1 MPQTTMIPATQAGLA
16 GSHAPA
22 FAPVAEAFAAN
33 FAERDELGA
42 SLCIEIDGQRV
53 VDLWGGHVAPD
64 GPAWARDTV
73 HVVFSCTK
81 AATALVLH
89 LLARDGALDLDAP
102 LAQLWP
108 ELTAAQQGATARMI
122 LDHSIGLPAVAEKAP
137 ADALVHPDW
146 MVRALER
153 QAPFWQPGT
162 RVGYHALTYGFL
174 AGEVVRRI
182 TGRSLGQVFH
192 DRIAAPLGLDFHIGL
207 PESAE
212 ARVAPIQLWRPGPE
226 DRPTAFLTAAR
237 EAGSIPNLFVFNSG
251 DWGARGV
258 NTRAG
263 RAAQIGAANGV
274 GNARALARM
283 FGALATGGADL
294 GLSPDDIAGFSRASS
309 ATGMDA
315 TLQMPTRFGPGFMLG
330 MDNRHPARG
339 GESLIF
345 GRNAFGHVGAGGSV
359 GFADPEAGLSFA
371 YTMNRQGAGLLLN
384 PRGQSLIDAT
394 YRALGYRTTSPGFW
408 AR

>member
-1 MPQTTMIPATQAGLA
+1 MPRNDAISAALA
-16 GSHAPA
+16 GIGGSCQPA
-22 FAPVAEAFAAN
+22 FTPVAEVFAAN
-33 FAERDELGA
+33 FTTRGELGA
-42 SLCIEIDGQRV
+42 SVCIELGGEKV
-53 VDLWGGHVAPD
+53 LDLWGGHIRPD
-64 GPAWARDTV
+64 GPRWEQDTI

-89 LLARDGALDLDAP
+89 LLVKDGALDLDAP
-102 LAQLWP
+102 LAGLWP

-146 MVRALER
+146 MRRALER
-153 QAPFWQPGT
+153 QIPFWQPGT

-174 AGEVVRRI
+174 AGEVVQRI
-182 TGRSLGQVFH
+182 TGQSLGQVFRN
-192 DRIAAPLGLDFHIGL
+192 RIATPLGLDVHIGL
-207 PESAE
+207 PEAEE
-212 ARVAPIQLWRPGPE
+212 ARVAPIQLWRPGPD
-226 DRPTAFLTAAR
+226 DRPTPFLTAAR

-251 DWGARGV
+251 DWGAKGV
-258 NTRAG
+258 NTREG
-263 RAAQIGAANGV
+263 RAAEIGAANGV
-274 GNARALARM
+274 GHARALARM
-283 FGALATGGADL
+283 FGALATGGAAL
-294 GLSPDDIAGFSRASS
+294 GLTSDDIATFSRASS
-309 ATGMDA
+309 ATGCDA

-345 GRNAFGHVGAGGSV
+345 GRNAFGHVGAGGSI